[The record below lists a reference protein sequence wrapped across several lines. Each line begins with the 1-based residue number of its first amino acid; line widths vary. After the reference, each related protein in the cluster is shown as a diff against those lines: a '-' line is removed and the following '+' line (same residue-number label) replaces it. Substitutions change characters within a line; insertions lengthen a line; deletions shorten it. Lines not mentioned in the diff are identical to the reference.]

1 VVFRGVVEGF
11 YGKPWSSGCRDSMVS
26 MLAALDGPA
35 YLYAPKND
43 PFHRLQWRETYP
55 DFAWDELA
63 STMRLSAD
71 SGVAFHFGISP
82 WAFASGDAVPL
93 RAKAMRALDSGA
105 SGLAVLFDD
114 IPDLADAEL
123 ARRQLDLAFGAL
135 GDMRVPVMLCP
146 SVYCIELMES
156 LDGQSYL
163 DAWRESVPQGWRSIW
178 TGDQVVSR
186 ELSAASVERAAA
198 LLGSEPVLWDNL
210 LADDYCLRRI
220 YLAGLEGRNHA
231 GAGYLV
237 NPSEIEPVAL
247 HAVFRLLQAEGASP
261 AWPETLGNR
270 QAWALLS
277 RFHHMPW
284 TDATAGEL
292 LVELRSS
299 MQYGPSDE
307 LLERLSAMQSLLS
320 DFIES
325 LYAVE
330 GGFGLMPYAV
340 DVRKFLYWWG
350 TALEKGSAAERLAE
364 LDRLAMRRLPYE
376 HPLAAGTLETLLRT
390 NPEEGRGR

>member
-1 VVFRGVVEGF
+1 
-11 YGKPWSSGCRDSMVS
+11 MVS
-26 MLAALDGPA
+26 MLAALDSPA

-43 PFHRLQWRETYP
+43 PFHRLLWREPYP
-55 DFAWDELA
+55 DSAWHELTT
-63 STMRLSAD
+63 TMRLCAE

-82 WAFASGDAVPL
+82 WAFTSGDAALL
-93 RAKAMRALDSGA
+93 RAKAGRALDSGA

-114 IPDLADAEL
+114 IPEQADAGL
-123 ARRQLDLAFGAL
+123 ARRQLDLAFEAL
-135 GDMRVPVMLCP
+135 GAVDVPVMLCP

-163 DAWRESVPQGWRSIW
+163 DAWRESVPRGWPSIW

-186 ELSAASVERAAA
+186 DLSAASVERAAG
-198 LLGSEPVLWDNL
+198 LLGSEPVIWDNL

-261 AWPETLGNR
+261 AWPETLGNSE
-270 QAWALLS
+270 AWALLS
-277 RFHHMPW
+277 RFHHLPW
-284 TDATAGEL
+284 TDGPAGDL
-292 LVELRSS
+292 LVELRSAMETGTS
-299 MQYGPSDE
+299 GDLP
-307 LLERLSAMQSLLS
+307 ERLSAMQSLLS

-325 LYAVE
+325 LYSVE

-340 DVRKFLYWWG
+340 DVRKFLYWWR
-350 TALEKGSAAERLAE
+350 TALEKGSAGERLAE
-364 LDRLAMRRLPYE
+364 LERLALRRLPYE

-390 NPEEGRGR
+390 NPREGRAR